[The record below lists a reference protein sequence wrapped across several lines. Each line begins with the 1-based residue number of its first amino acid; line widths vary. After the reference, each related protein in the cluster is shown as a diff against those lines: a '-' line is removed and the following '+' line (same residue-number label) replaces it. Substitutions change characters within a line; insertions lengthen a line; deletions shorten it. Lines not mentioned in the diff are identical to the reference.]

1 MVKKVKGKYKIYQS
15 VSKELLIAGL
25 VVIIIAFI
33 FFAIRCFKEYSFTR
47 LDPCILLVA
56 LLLIDLYFIIKPPK
70 DKLVLEMDN
79 EKIEYYYEN
88 GKIKDFYFDDVK
100 EFRYVVTDAINDV
113 IVIYKDEQKDP
124 ENIRLSGIT
133 KFKFVNIANNIIR
146 QNYLDKKESNFE
158 DEQN

>member
-1 MVKKVKGKYKIYQS
+1 MLKRENGKYKIYAS
-15 VSKELLIAGL
+15 VSKKLLIGAL
-25 VVIIIAFI
+25 AVIIIALVFFI
-33 FFAIRCFKEYSFTR
+33 IRCVQNYSFAR
-47 LDPCILLVA
+47 LDPCILLVV